1 MEYPLEI
8 CLSYVF
14 VIVFSVVLK
23 FPEESLE
30 KFLCWMFFFALVSQ
44 VLSFYSLHISF
55 FSPVISRDQCPQRE
69 QQTFPQDWE
78 YYAIL
83 WSILWR
89 YVCHTCLSLFF
100 QLFWSF
106 RKSLWKSFCAG
117 CFFLPWSARS
127 SHFIVFTFRSSLPSF
142 QEISAHKENNK
153 HVLKIGNTMRYY
165 GVSSGDMFVIRV
177 CHCFFQLF
185 WSFRKSLWKSFC
197 AGCFFLPWSARS
209 SHFIV
214 FTFRSSLP
222 SFQEISTPKENNKHV
237 LKIGNTMQYYGVSSG
252 DMFVIRVCH
261 CFFPLFWSFRKS
273 LWKSFCAGC
282 FFLPWLARS
291 SHFIVFT
298 FRSSL
303 PSFQEISAH
312 KENNKHVLK
321 IGNTMQYYGVSS
333 GDMFVIRVCH
343 CFFQLFWSFRKS
355 LWKSFCA
362 GCFFLPWS
370 ARSSHFIVFTF
381 RSSLPSFQEIST
393 PKENNKHVLKIGNTM
408 QYYGV
413 SSGDMFVIRVCHC
426 FFQLFWS
433 FRKSLWKSFCAG
445 CFFCLG

>member
-55 FSPVISRDQCPQRE
+55 FSPVISRDQYPQRE
-69 QQTFPQDWE
+69 QQTCPQDWE
-78 YYAIL
+78 CYAIL

-100 QLFWSF
+100 S
-106 RKSLWKSFCAG
+106 
-117 CFFLPWSARS
+117 
-127 SHFIVFTFRSSLPSF
+127 V
-142 QEISAHKENNK
+142 
-153 HVLKIGNTMRYY
+153 VLKFPEE
-165 GVSSGDMFVIRV
+165 SLEKFLCWMF
-177 CHCFFQLF
+177 
-185 WSFRKSLWKSFC
+185 
-197 AGCFFLPWSARS
+197 
-209 SHFIV
+209 
-214 FTFRSSLP
+214 
-222 SFQEISTPKENNKHV
+222 
-237 LKIGNTMQYYGVSSG
+237 
-252 DMFVIRVCH
+252 
-261 CFFPLFWSFRKS
+261 
-273 LWKSFCAGC
+273 

-312 KENNKHVLK
+312 KENNKHFLK

-343 CFFQLFWSFRKS
+343 CFFSCSEVSGRVSGKVS
-355 LWKSFCA
+355 
-362 GCFFLPWS
+362 
-370 ARSSHFIVFTF
+370 
-381 RSSLPSFQEIST
+381 
-393 PKENNKHVLKIGNTM
+393 VLD
-408 QYYGV
+408 V
-413 SSGDMFVIRVCHC
+413 
-426 FFQLFWS
+426 
-433 FRKSLWKSFCAG
+433 
-445 CFFCLG
+445 FFCLGQPGPLIL